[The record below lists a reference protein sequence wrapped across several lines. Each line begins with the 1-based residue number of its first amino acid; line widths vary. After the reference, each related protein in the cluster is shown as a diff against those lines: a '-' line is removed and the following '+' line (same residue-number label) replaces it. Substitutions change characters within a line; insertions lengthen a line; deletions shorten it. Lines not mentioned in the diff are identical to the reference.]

1 MFIKRL
7 DYLSPH
13 ITFYHKGLL
22 FHSSFVSGIISIISI
37 VLIIILTV
45 YYSKELIE
53 KKNPKSTS
61 YNTFIEDSG
70 IFPMNASS
78 LFHFIS
84 ISSNQ
89 DFYNNDGFDFSLFRI
104 IGLDIYYE
112 TYLYDKDLTHYN
124 HWLYGKCRITDYEGI
139 DNLINIDL
147 FKRSVCI
154 RKYFNKDD
162 QKYYNV
168 EDSKFRWPVLSH
180 GTLSGIAQLYNIIVE
195 KCEESTINL
204 ILGDNYECKN
214 TTDFKLIQN
223 YTYYSEIFLFI
234 VNYYTDISN
243 YSYPYKTYID
253 MIGNNLLSN
262 FYYVNHLNFNP
273 SIIKT
278 YDGLIFDSFEEKS
291 VAIFERNDMFSF
303 NRENKNIY
311 SIFVM
316 WLKNKLYK
324 NERSY
329 KKLQDVISDV
339 GGIYQSITIIAAYI
353 NSLYNQFITLSDTEV
368 LLHSFIHSEKH
379 SHENKKKDHK
389 NRNIRKLKEIPDDT
403 KKNDITKTLHKERNN
418 TEKTKEGM
426 KDEIDKKVNEASYIS
441 NKLFISRDNLNI
453 SSEKMNFKNNNSKF
467 RYIGTNKKLELTN
480 FLYYLIFLITCRKKK
495 KYYDFY
501 KKFRMKI
508 ISEEHLIR
516 NHLNIYNLLRV
527 TERKRYYKRYSYQ
540 LNDLI
545 KLI

>member
-7 DYLSPH
+7 DYLSPP
-13 ITFYHKGLL
+13 ITFYHQGLL

-53 KKNPKSTS
+53 KKNPKYFS

-70 IFPMNASS
+70 IFPLNASS

-89 DFYNNDGFDFSLFRI
+89 DFNNNDGFDFSLFRI
-104 IGLDIYYE
+104 IGLENYYE
-112 TYLYDKDLTHYN
+112 MYLYDKDLTHYN

-139 DNLINIDL
+139 GNLIQIDF
-147 FKRSVCI
+147 FKGSACI
-154 RKYFNKDD
+154 RKYFNKDE

-195 KCEESTINL
+195 KCEENTINL
-204 ILGDNYECKN
+204 ILGENFKCKN
-214 TTDFKLIQN
+214 TTEFKFIQN

-234 VNYYTDISN
+234 VNYYEDISN
-243 YSYPYKTYID
+243 YSYPYKTYIE

-262 FYYVNHLNFNP
+262 LYYVNHLNFNP
-273 SIIKT
+273 SLIKT
-278 YDGLIFDSFEEKS
+278 YNGLIFDKYEEKS
-291 VAIFERNDMFSF
+291 TVIFERNDIFSF
-303 NRENKNIY
+303 DRESKNIY

-329 KKLQDVISDV
+329 KKLQDVISSV

-379 SHENKKKDHK
+379 SHENKKKEHK
-389 NRNIRKLKEIPDDT
+389 NQKIQKLKEIHNNK
-403 KKNDITKTLHKERNN
+403 KKNDISKALHKERYN
-418 TEKTKEGM
+418 TEKTKSK
-426 KDEIDKKVNEASYIS
+426 KDENDKKVNETSYIN
-441 NKLFISRDNLNI
+441 NKLFTSKENI
-453 SSEKMNFKNNNSKF
+453 NNSSEKFNFKDDNSKF
-467 RYIGTNKKLELTN
+467 RNTGTTKKLELTN

-495 KYYDFY
+495 KYFNFY
-501 KKFRMKI
+501 RKFRMKI

-527 TERKRYYKRYSYQ
+527 TERKRYYKRNSYQ